1 MSPGAPPAILAL
13 SPGDLAP
20 LGVER
25 FVNAVARAVAAG
37 LRGVVLREP
46 GMEDG
51 VTLALAQQ
59 LARVL
64 EPHAGWLCVHDRVHL
79 VAAAGAQATHLGF
92 RSLPVDAAREALGS
106 DCAIGVS
113 VHAGDP
119 PERWAGADHV
129 FFGPVL
135 DTPSK
140 RGLVEPVGF
149 DRLARFTSETETPVW
164 AIGGL
169 LPEHVATVR
178 EAGARGLAV
187 RAGLLGA
194 EDPASAARAYLEAW
208 EA

>member
-25 FVNAVARAVAAG
+25 FVHTVARAVAAG

-46 GMEDG
+46 HLADG
-51 VTLALAQQ
+51 VTLTLARQ

-64 EPHAGWLCVHDRVHL
+64 EPQAGWLCVHDRVHL
-79 VAAAGAQATHLGF
+79 VQAAGAQATHLGF
-92 RSLPVDAAREALGS
+92 RSLPAQAAREVLGAGF
-106 DCAIGVS
+106 AIGVS
-113 VHAGDP
+113 AHAGDDSQQ
-119 PERWAGADHV
+119 WADADHL

-140 RGLVEPVGF
+140 RGLVEPVAFEG
-149 DRLARFTSETETPVW
+149 LARFAAQTSLPVW
-164 AIGGL
+164 GIGGL
-169 LPEHVATVR
+169 LPEHAGAVR
-178 EAGARGLAV
+178 EAGARGMAV

-194 EDPASAARAYLEAW
+194 EDPARAARAYLEAW
-208 EA
+208 DA

>member
-13 SPGDLAP
+13 SPGDLVP
-20 LGVER
+20 LDIER
-25 FVNAVARAVAAG
+25 FVLAVARAVAVG

-46 GMEDG
+46 RLADG
-51 VTLALAQQ
+51 VTLTLARQ

-64 EPHAGWLCVHDRVHL
+64 EPRAGWLCVHDRVHL

-92 RSLPVDAAREALGS
+92 RSLPAQAARDVLGAGFS
-106 DCAIGVS
+106 IGVS
-113 VHAGDP
+113 AHAGDDP
-119 PERWAGADHV
+119 QQWAHADHL

-149 DRLARFTSETETPVW
+149 EGLAHFAAETSTPVW
-164 AIGGL
+164 GIGGL
-169 LPEHVATVR
+169 LPEHAGAVR
-178 EAGARGLAV
+178 EAGAEGMAV

-194 EDPASAARAYLEAW
+194 EDPAAAARSYLEAW
-208 EA
+208 DA